1 MVYAATHHSGQQRAA
16 IKVLRPHLA
25 ADPELRAR
33 FQREGRAAQSLNH
46 PGAVRILDDDVTED
60 GLAFLVMEL
69 LEGQTWK
76 QAWLDHA
83 KRLPVLDVL
92 RTSLAVLDVLA
103 AAHQAGVIHRDVKPE
118 NIFLTNSGEVKLLDF
133 GIARA
138 FESASERTQTG
149 AMLGTPAYMSPEQ
162 ALAKWSLVDSRS
174 DLFSLG
180 ASMRSLLLGVSLH
193 GATTGA
199 EALVMAAT
207 RQAKPLLEICSNA
220 PPALAALIDRAVAF
234 DKEDRFASASEMR
247 DAILQLERKDLP
259 VLLEPA
265 EAGFAAASGDATR
278 ASATAHKPMALE
290 IANADAQKG
299 KALTELSISGTLV
312 SGSVARSVGPTR
324 ARRLGVAAAAVV
336 VLGSVALGWFALRD
350 APSAPAEGTA
360 KLASDLEPSTPV
372 PSVEVP
378 SAPAVVA
385 PPSAAV
391 PADTVA
397 VPSAQGSQTGPLQV
411 RSGSPVAR
419 SNLVSREKVQSNAL
433 IQIGKL
439 RGRAT
444 QGCRLQQTVNMR
456 VLIRPDGRWNSHWL
470 EPSQQ
475 ASRDGSGACV
485 LGILNGGSSPPFSG
499 PPIEVSV
506 SVSP

>member
-1 MVYAATHHSGQQRAA
+1 MSSGDDLSGRCLRSKWTLDSKLGEGGMAVVYAATHHSGQQRAA

-220 PPALAALIDRAVAF
+220 PPALAAMIDKAVAF

-247 DAILQLERKDLP
+247 DAILRLERKDLP

-265 EAGFAAASGDATR
+265 EAVRGDRPAEPSDRGLSQEPPRRPGVASDAR
-278 ASATAHKPMALE
+278 RPL
-290 IANADAQKG
+290 DR
-299 KALTELSISGTLV
+299 
-312 SGSVARSVGPTR
+312 SVAR
-324 ARRLGVAAAAVV
+324 
-336 VLGSVALGWFALRD
+336 
-350 APSAPAEGTA
+350 
-360 KLASDLEPSTPV
+360 
-372 PSVEVP
+372 
-378 SAPAVVA
+378 
-385 PPSAAV
+385 
-391 PADTVA
+391 
-397 VPSAQGSQTGPLQV
+397 
-411 RSGSPVAR
+411 
-419 SNLVSREKVQSNAL
+419 
-433 IQIGKL
+433 
-439 RGRAT
+439 
-444 QGCRLQQTVNMR
+444 
-456 VLIRPDGRWNSHWL
+456 
-470 EPSQQ
+470 
-475 ASRDGSGACV
+475 
-485 LGILNGGSSPPFSG
+485 
-499 PPIEVSV
+499 
-506 SVSP
+506 